1 MIAERVHESTRIEA
15 FTDAMFAFAATLLV
29 VSLEVPRD
37 FDELLVNL
45 RGFIPFA
52 LSFSALYFIWVAHT
66 NVFRRYALGDSYTI
80 ILNGILLFTVF
91 FYVYP
96 LKFMANAIVAM
107 FTGHAGV
114 VIRGDQLGTLF
125 VIYGIGWTLVFLMI
139 ALLYRHAYKSRPA
152 LGIDALAAY
161 DAQTHSRH
169 YLSFAL
175 VGVVSILIAWLGIGV
190 RYGVPGFV
198 YALVGPLAAI
208 NGSSRRKNREVLE
221 RVGTGE
227 FTIPQNVTT
236 PSSPAPIVAPTI
248 SLVSSDDRG
257 NG

>member
-1 MIAERVHESTRIEA
+1 MIAEREHESTRIEA

-45 RGFIPFA
+45 RGFVPFA
-52 LSFSALYFIWVAHT
+52 LSFAALYFIWVAHT

-80 ILNGILLFTVF
+80 VVNGLLLFTVL

-96 LKFMANAIVAM
+96 LKFMSNAIVAM
-107 FTGHAGV
+107 FTGGSGIE
-114 VIRGDQLGTLF
+114 IRGEQLYLLF
-125 VIYGIGWTLVFLMI
+125 MVYGIGWALVFFLI
-139 ALLYRHAYKSRPA
+139 ALLYRHAYKSRPQ

-169 YLSFAL
+169 YMAFAS
-175 VGVVSILIAWLGIGV
+175 VGVLSALLAWLGIGV
-190 RYGVPGFV
+190 RYGVPGFIYGV
-198 YALVGPLAAI
+198 VGPLAAI
-208 NGSSRRKNREVLE
+208 NGSSRRKAREILE

-227 FTIPQNVTT
+227 FTIPQSVTT
-236 PSSPAPIVAPTI
+236 PSSPAPIVAVT
-248 SLVSSDDRG
+248 DAATGARE
-257 NG
+257 